1 MNSGQ
6 LLDYNRQS
14 AITGGTYNSR
24 YGDNPDPE
32 RDKALWL
39 NPNNMSYMDK
49 RLEKYISKML
59 MELILMILHN

>member
-14 AITGGTYNSR
+14 AITGGTYNGR

-32 RDKALWL
+32 RDKAF
-39 NPNNMSYMDK
+39 MAESQQYVI
-49 RLEKYISKML
+49 YG
-59 MELILMILHN
+59 

>member
-14 AITGGTYNSR
+14 AITGGTYNGR

-32 RDKALWL
+32 RVSHIL
-39 NPNNMSYMDK
+39 
-49 RLEKYISKML
+49 SKSF
-59 MELILMILHN
+59 